1 MKGTKKTALLLALAL
16 VFSAIAESA
25 SAHGRRSRAHIGLYF
40 GVPLGG
46 WGYGAPYYSPFYS
59 PYYYPPT
66 SVVVVPQ
73 PQTYIQQDAPAAPAA
88 PAPQAA
94 YWYYCAD
101 AQAYYPYVKECPAG
115 WQRVTPQP
123 SN

>member
-1 MKGTKKTALLLALAL
+1 MNGTKKTALLLALAL
-16 VFSAIAESA
+16 VFSAIADSA
-25 SAHGRRSRAHIGLYF
+25 LAHGRYRSRAHIGLYF
-40 GVPLGG
+40 GVPLAG
-46 WGYGAPYYSPFYS
+46 WGWYGAPYYS

-88 PAPQAA
+88 PAQQG

-123 SN
+123 PS

>member
-1 MKGTKKTALLLALAL
+1 MKGTKKTALLLAFAL
-16 VFSAIAESA
+16 VFSAIADSA
-25 SAHGRRSRAHIGLYF
+25 LARGRHHHRHGHIGLYF
-40 GVPLGG
+40 GLGVPLAG
-46 WGYGAPYYSPFYS
+46 WGWYGAPYYPY
-59 PYYYPPT
+59 YYYPPT
-66 SVVVVPQ
+66 NVVVVPQ

-88 PAPQAA
+88 PAPQAG

-123 SN
+123 N